1 MNSAELG
8 RRLKEAR
15 LAKKMTQ
22 SEVVGDFITRNML
35 SQIESGV
42 ATPSIKT
49 LEYLASVLEISMS
62 SLIPE
67 DDARSSG
74 SSEAFSIVEAKRAI
88 GEGNYQKAL
97 ELLENGSDCFDDEYN
112 ALRSIACL
120 ELAKQAQANS
130 ELQSAVNYAK
140 KAQEY
145 AQEGLYSN
153 NERAEES
160 MHLMNKS
167 AKLLS
172 DYYAALITE

>member
-1 MNSAELG
+1 MNSVELG

-67 DDARSSG
+67 DDESSSG
-74 SSEAFSIVEAKRAI
+74 SSDAYSIIEAKRAI
-88 GEGNYQKAL
+88 NSGKYQKAL
-97 ELLENGSDCFDDEYN
+97 SALDKDSEAFKDEYS

-120 ELAKQAQANS
+120 ELAKEASAKS
-130 ELQSAVNYAK
+130 ELQNAVNYAK
-140 KAQEY
+140 QANEY
-145 AQEGLYSN
+145 AKEGIYSN
-153 NERAEES
+153 GERAEES

>member
-22 SEVVGDFITRNML
+22 SQVVGDFITRNML

-67 DDARSSG
+67 SNNYSSG
-74 SSEAFSIVEAKRAI
+74 SYEAFSIIEAKKAI
-88 GEGNYQKAL
+88 EEGSFHKAL
-97 ELLENGSDCFDDEYN
+97 DLLEKGSNDFDDEYN

-120 ELAKQAQANS
+120 ELAKQASSSS

-140 KAQEY
+140 QAQEY
-145 AQEGLYSN
+145 AQDGLYAN
-153 NERAEES
+153 NERVEES

>member
-1 MNSAELG
+1 MNSQELG

-49 LEYLASVLEISMS
+49 LEYLAGVLEISMA
-62 SLIPE
+62 SLMPS
-67 DDARSSG
+67 DDISDAG
-74 SSEAFSIVEAKRAI
+74 ASEAARITKAKAAIAQEDFDGALNILDAECISFS
-88 GEGNYQKAL
+88 
-97 ELLENGSDCFDDEYN
+97 DEVY
-112 ALRSIACL
+112 ALRSIAYL
-120 ELAKQAQANS
+120 SLANTASQNG
-130 ELQSAVNYAK
+130 ELQKAVDYAK
-140 KAQEY
+140 RSYEY
-145 AQEGLYSN
+145 AGMGIYENG
-153 NERAEES
+153 ERAEES
-160 MHLMNKS
+160 MRLMNRS

>member
-67 DDARSSG
+67 DDVRSSG

-88 GEGNYQKAL
+88 SEENYQKAL
-97 ELLENGSDCFDDEYN
+97 ELLESGSDCYSDEYS

-120 ELAKQAQANS
+120 ELAKQASSNG
-130 ELQSAVNYAK
+130 ELQNAVNYAK

-145 AQEGLYSN
+145 AQAGLYAN

>member
-1 MNSAELG
+1 MNSVELG

-35 SQIESGV
+35 SQIESGI

-49 LEYLASVLEISMS
+49 LEYLAGVLEISMS

-67 DDARSSG
+67 DDEKRTG
-74 SSEAFSIVEAKRAI
+74 SSDAHSIIQAKKAI
-88 GEGNYQKAL
+88 ENEEYEKAVT
-97 ELLENGSDCFDDEYN
+97 LLKNGSESFNDEYS
-112 ALRSIACL
+112 ALRCIACL
-120 ELAKQAQANS
+120 ELAKQAQAS
-130 ELQSAVNYAK
+130 GALQDAVNYAK
-140 KAQEY
+140 QANEY

-153 NERAEES
+153 SERAEES
-160 MHLMNKS
+160 MRLMNKS